1 MIDRERAA
9 SWIGASLLRKED
21 ARHLHGHGMFIADIN
36 MPSTQDVAFVR
47 SQRAHANV
55 RHLVKPPELAAR
67 VFTLADIGPINILE
81 AGPELAAHR
90 HSPYPPLADR
100 RVRYVGQTI
109 AACMMPT
116 RAQAEDLADR
126 VHVELAELPAVVD
139 VVAAMRPDSPRVFDE
154 WPSNAY
160 LSTRVVE
167 GNPESLT
174 SAPIRLT
181 RRLRLNRQA
190 TVSLEGR
197 GVLAY
202 WDYRLDELVVYL
214 STQGGQVKRLALSRM
229 LGLPEHKV
237 RVIAPD
243 VGGGFGGKNRIMPED
258 VAVAAIALKVKHPV
272 RWIEDRREHLL
283 ASVHARDH
291 TYDLTISADR
301 DGTLLGIEGDIYID
315 AGAYALWPTGA
326 FQEASMASR
335 NLTGPYRIRHLKLNA
350 HTVATNKA
358 PMGPY
363 RGVARPGAT
372 FALER
377 LVDEVARE
385 LNREPFDLRRRNTVT
400 STELPYKTAAG
411 LKLDTGDYVAALD
424 IAREKIELPAIC
436 KRQAAGE
443 PDGRRIGVGFAFY
456 TEQSGHGMVEFV
468 KRKFRVIPGY
478 ESANVRMLPD
488 GGVLIYVGVQNHGQ
502 GHETTLA
509 QIAAH
514 ELGIDPARISVR
526 YGDTAVGPYGFGTF
540 ASRSIVFAGGA
551 VGKASR
557 ALAEK
562 ILRIGAHLLQA
573 DVADVRIEAGA
584 VHGPSAKISVAEI
597 AFAANARPD
606 HLPAG
611 MDPLLETI
619 ATYEPTDSGGVFA
632 YGTHAAVVAVDPD
645 NGVTEILDYVVSEDC
660 GTMINPMIVDGQVQG
675 GIAQGIGTAL
685 YEEIPYDEQGQPLAT
700 TFADYM
706 VPCAPEIPAVRI
718 AHLVTPALTT
728 EYGVKG
734 LGEGGAIAPPAAIAN
749 AIADAFRDIG
759 ATFNETPLT
768 PRRVSDAIE
777 RARRAKNPHPRKR
790 RYSTTQFRKPSP
802 RPAHCWPR
810 AVQRRPQSPAANRWC
825 LCSICES
832 RCPTF
837 WSISGDCKSSK
848 RLPQRRLTFAS
859 VL

>member
-1 MIDRERAA
+1 MNGLSGGTNGQSVAHQA
-9 SWIGASLLRKED
+9 NAKGWIGASMLRKED
-21 ARHLHGHGMFIADIN
+21 ARHLYGHGMFIADVHV
-36 MPSTQDVAFVR
+36 PGVQDVAFVR
-47 SQRAHANV
+47 SQMAHARLRNIT
-55 RHLVKPPELAAR
+55 KPAGSAGR
-67 VFTLADIGPINILE
+67 VFTLADLGPINVLE
-81 AGPELAAHR
+81 AGPELSAHR
-90 HSPYPPLADR
+90 HSPYPPLADE

-109 AACMMPT
+109 AACVMPT
-116 RAQAEDLADR
+116 RAQAEDLADEVR
-126 VHVELAELPAVVD
+126 VELEELPPVVD
-139 VVAAMRPDSPRVFDE
+139 VVAAMRADSPRVFDE

-160 LSTRVVE
+160 ISTSVNE
-167 GNPESLT
+167 GNPETLAAAS
-174 SAPIRLT
+174 IRLR

-202 WDYRLDELVVYL
+202 WDHRHDELVVYL
-214 STQGGQVKRLALSRM
+214 STQGGQVKRMALSRM
-229 LGLPEHKV
+229 LGIPENKV

-258 VAVAAIALKVKHPV
+258 VAVAALALKVGHPV

-283 ASVHARDH
+283 ASPHARDH
-291 TYDLTISADR
+291 TYDLTICAER

-372 FALER
+372 FAIER

-385 LNREPFDLRRRNTVT
+385 LGREPFELRRQNIVT
-400 STELPYKTAAG
+400 AAELPYKTAAG
-411 LKLDTGDYVAALD
+411 MKLDTGDYVAALD
-424 IAREKIELPAIC
+424 IARDKIDLPAIR
-436 KRQAAGE
+436 KRQAQGE
-443 PDGRRIGVGFAFY
+443 PDGRKIGVGFAFY
-456 TEQSGHGMVEFV
+456 TEQSGHGIVEFA

-478 ESANVRMLPD
+478 ESANARMLPD
-488 GGVLIYVGVQNHGQ
+488 GTVLIYVGVQNHGQ

-514 ELGIDPARISVR
+514 ELGIDPAAISVR

-551 VGKASR
+551 VGKATR

-562 ILRIGAHLLQA
+562 IRRIGAHLLQA
-573 DVADVRIEAGA
+573 DVAGTRIEGGM
-584 VHGPSAKISVAEI
+584 VHGPSSKVSIAEI

-606 HLPAG
+606 QLPAG
-611 MDPLLETI
+611 MEPLLEIT
-619 ATYEPTDSGGVFA
+619 ATYEPADPGGVFA
-632 YGTHAAVVAVDPD
+632 YGTHAVMVAVDPD
-645 NGVTEILDYVVSEDC
+645 SGAVELLDYVVSEDC
-660 GTMINPMIVDGQVQG
+660 GTMINPMIVDGQVVG

-685 YEEIPYDEQGQPLAT
+685 YEEIPYNAQGQPLAASL
-700 TFADYM
+700 ADYL
-706 VPCAPEIPAVRI
+706 VPTACEIPFIRI
-718 AHLVTPALTT
+718 EHLVTPALTT

-749 AIADAFRDIG
+749 AVADAFSDI
-759 ATFNETPLT
+759 AASFNETPLT
-768 PRRVSDAIE
+768 PRRVVREVA
-777 RARRAKNPHPRKR
+777 RARAK
-790 RYSTTQFRKPSP
+790 
-802 RPAHCWPR
+802 
-810 AVQRRPQSPAANRWC
+810 AA
-825 LCSICES
+825 
-832 RCPTF
+832 
-837 WSISGDCKSSK
+837 K
-848 RLPQRRLTFAS
+848 A
-859 VL
+859 

>member
-1 MIDRERAA
+1 MNERAGA
-9 SWIGASLLRKED
+9 DGWIGASLLRKED
-21 ARHLHGHGMFIADIN
+21 ARHLYGHGMFIADVQV
-36 MPSTQDVAFVR
+36 PGVQDVAFVR
-47 SQRAHANV
+47 SPLAHARV
-55 RHLVKPPELAAR
+55 RRVSKPVHAAAR
-67 VFTLADIGPINILE
+67 IFTLADIGPIKILE
-81 AGPELAAHR
+81 AGPELSAHR
-90 HSPYPPLADR
+90 HSPYPPLADDC
-100 RVRYVGQTI
+100 VRYVGQTL
-109 AACMMPT
+109 AACVMPT
-116 RAQAEDLADR
+116 RAQAEDLADK
-126 VHVELAELPAVVD
+126 VDVELEELPAVID
-139 VVAAMRPDSPRVFDE
+139 VVAAMRPESPRVFEE

-160 LSTRVVE
+160 ISTTVME
-167 GNPESLT
+167 GNPETLA
-174 SAPIRLT
+174 SATIRLR

-202 WDYRLDELVVYL
+202 WDRRLDELVVYL

-229 LGLPEHKV
+229 LGIPEHKV

-258 VAVAAIALKVKHPV
+258 VAVAAIAMKVGHPV

-283 ASVHARDH
+283 ASPHARDH
-291 TYDLTISADR
+291 TYDLVICAER

-335 NLTGPYRIRHLKLNA
+335 NLTGPYRMRHLKLNA

-385 LNREPFDLRRRNTVT
+385 LGREPFDLRRQNIVT
-400 STELPYKTAAG
+400 AAELPYRTAAG
-411 LKLDTGDYVAALD
+411 MKLDTGDYVSCLD
-424 IAREKIELPAIC
+424 LTREKIDLPAIR

-456 TEQSGHGMVEFV
+456 TEQSGHGIVEFA

-478 ESANVRMLPD
+478 ESANARMLPD
-488 GGVLIYVGVQNHGQ
+488 GSVLLFVGVQNHGQ
-502 GHETTLA
+502 GHETSLA

-514 ELGIDPARISVR
+514 ELGIDPGQISVR
-526 YGDTAVGPYGFGTF
+526 YGDTSVGPYGFGTF

-551 VGKASR
+551 VGKATR

-562 ILRIGAHLLQA
+562 IRRIGAHLLQTEFDA
-573 DVADVRIEAGA
+573 TRIEAGM
-584 VHGPSAKISVAEI
+584 VHGASASVSFAEI

-606 HLPAG
+606 QLPTG
-611 MDPLLETI
+611 MAPLLETV

-632 YGTHAAVVAVDPD
+632 YGTHAVVVAVEPES
-645 NGVTEILDYVVSEDC
+645 GVTELLDYVVAEDC

-685 YEEIPYDEQGQPLAT
+685 YEEIPYDDLGQPLAI

-706 VPCAPEIPAVRI
+706 VPCAPEIPSVRI
-718 AHLVTPALTT
+718 EHLVSPALTT

-759 ATFNETPLT
+759 ASFNETPLT
-768 PRRVSDAIE
+768 PRRVSEAIDL
-777 RARRAKNPHPRKR
+777 ARRAQA
-790 RYSTTQFRKPSP
+790 S
-802 RPAHCWPR
+802 R
-810 AVQRRPQSPAANRWC
+810 A
-825 LCSICES
+825 
-832 RCPTF
+832 
-837 WSISGDCKSSK
+837 
-848 RLPQRRLTFAS
+848 
-859 VL
+859 